1 MTCGESSTA
10 DMERNK
16 VQGKVNVKNMWRV
29 RCIVYIVVHIL
40 LESLSVMSARELSS
54 PETPR

>member
-1 MTCGESSTA
+1 MTCEESSTA
-10 DMERNK
+10 DMERNE

-54 PETPR
+54 PETPG